1 MSIEH
6 TRTLEHTYK
15 FYYSKDKKRIFYI
28 NLFALAFWIDE
39 YVIGYE
45 FCTILRDEN
54 INRYMF
60 AIQCN

>member
-45 FCTILRDEN
+45 FCTIL
-54 INRYMF
+54 
-60 AIQCN
+60 